1 LNYHTVY
8 ACKKAKHDKVYKGVK
23 QKNLSIPCDYC
34 DEILKGTK
42 RVKSHYQ
49 NWHPNQ
55 AIITEGFTKYK
66 CYECTDFFYLQNE
79 LDCHLHVDHG
89 VKTEKNYCKTCLQPY
104 KDSHKCFANVRYH
117 QKKAEKK
124 PCPHCDRLF
133 STNDNLQSHIKSVH
147 EKRLDFEC
155 EHCGKKLASM
165 KTLKN
170 HVIQSHNQVT
180 CELCH
185 KKVATKTDLRRHKVF
200 VHNET
205 KGAWLCE
212 RCPKTV
218 FFLKSMFDKHMIN
231 KH

>member
-1 LNYHTVY
+1 MRY
-8 ACKKAKHDKVYKGVK
+8 A
-23 QKNLSIPCDYC
+23 
-34 DEILKGTK
+34 
-42 RVKSHYQ
+42 
-49 NWHPNQ
+49 
-55 AIITEGFTKYK
+55 
-66 CYECTDFFYLQNE
+66 
-79 LDCHLHVDHG
+79 
-89 VKTEKNYCKTCLQPY
+89 
-104 KDSHKCFANVRYH
+104 
-117 QKKAEKK
+117 QKKAEKV

-133 STNDNLQSHIKSVH
+133 STNDNMRSHVKSVH

-170 HVIQSHNQVT
+170 HIIQSHNQVT

-218 FFLKSMFDKHMIN
+218 FFMKCQHIPVIFL
-231 KH
+231 